1 MPGWTR
7 DEMARRVAAD
17 IPDGA
22 YVNLGIGTPEL
33 VADHMDPDREVVF
46 HSENGLMGLGP
57 AAAEGAAPDPDLINA
72 GKKQVTLLPGGAY
85 FHHTDSFAMIR
96 GGHIDV
102 CVLGA
107 YQVAANGDLANWAT
121 LDRSH
126 PPSVG
131 GAMDLAV
138 GAKKRFVLMN
148 HVTKTGE
155 PKLLESCTYPLT
167 GRAVVD
173 RVYTDLAVI
182 DVTENGFVAIELAP
196 GVDAK
201 QLRAAT
207 GAPISVEGGWSHAAQ

>member
-1 MPGWTR
+1 MTGWTR

-22 YVNLGIGTPEL
+22 YVNLGIGTPER
-33 VADHMDPDREVVF
+33 VADHVDPDREVVF
-46 HSENGLMGLGP
+46 HSENGLLGLGP
-57 AAAEGAAPDPDLINA
+57 AAGEGECDPDLVNA
-72 GKKQVTLLPGGAY
+72 GKKHVTLVRGGAY

-121 LDRSH
+121 LDKGQ

-148 HVTKTGE
+148 HVTKGGE
-155 PKLLESCTYPLT
+155 PKLLEACTYPLT
-167 GRAVVD
+167 GRGVVD

-182 DVTENGFVAIELAP
+182 DVTGDGFVAIELAP
-196 GVDAK
+196 GIDAA
-201 QLRAAT
+201 QLQAAT
-207 GAPISVEGGWSHAAQ
+207 GAPVSVGNAWGRAGQ